1 MVFRRAFGATAL
13 LCLVAG
19 GADAFD
25 RPPSDTF
32 MTVGAPTRQPFGHF
46 DFCAREPSHCA
57 PRPAGSDPGPVTLD
71 AEEMDLVA
79 GINLETNSAIRPASD
94 LELYGREE
102 HWGLPVAGRG
112 DCEDYALEKQR
123 QLEAAGFDPAD
134 LLLTVVRKPD
144 GTGHAVLTLRST
156 QGDFILDN
164 LDWRVLPWRETP
176 YRFVKRQHPTQPALW
191 QEIDEHADPVV
202 SAMRR

>member
-1 MVFRRAFGATAL
+1 MPVPGVLQSERQRRAVLRAPSVLTAARHAL
-13 LCLVAG
+13 GQLECPLRACLVLLG
-19 GADAFD
+19 D
-25 RPPSDTF
+25 
-32 MTVGAPTRQPFGHF
+32 VVEQAPVERQLGV
-46 DFCAREPSHCA
+46 DEAACVDELLGLGR
-57 PRPAGSDPGPVTLD
+57 
-71 AEEMDLVA
+71 AEEARRTLRAAGAGNDAQLHLGKAELLHTRVGNAKVA
-79 GINLETNSAIRPASD
+79 R
-94 LELYGREE
+94 
-102 HWGLPVAGRG
+102 
-112 DCEDYALEKQR
+112 QR

-156 QGDFILDN
+156 QGDFVLDN

-191 QEIDEHADPVV
+191 QEIDEQADPVV